1 MRHFFSF
8 HLEHLNYYSIQSIK
22 LLQSTSGNNLTQILI
37 YIDSNQFHFNNR
49 GSGCVMGELL
59 MDKPVFSG
67 DSEIEQLNLI
77 IELLGTPNDQIW
89 PGK

>member
-1 MRHFFSF
+1 
-8 HLEHLNYYSIQSIK
+8 
-22 LLQSTSGNNLTQILI
+22 
-37 YIDSNQFHFNNR
+37 
-49 GSGCVMGELL
+49 MGELL